1 MTSTVRPHALVCVLF
16 GALAFFARVEGRAQ
30 APAPAQQSAPSPDDD
45 HGFRRGFEQSCRQMC
60 SSVLPGGDCA
70 ALCACR
76 YRNFRGARSA
86 LQAASDTMDALRAS
100 GGTLT
105 PEMQRMIERAD
116 MACGD
121 GAMLYAGFRRH
132 CVEGCTTTTNDQ
144 SSCEAPCECV
154 TARLRA
160 YPTPAT
166 ARAFYLENL
175 LAGTETARGL
185 EVVERLAGEC
195 AQQAPPP

>member
-1 MTSTVRPHALVCVLF
+1 MTSTVRPHTLVCVLL
-16 GALAFFARVEGRAQ
+16 GSLAFLAGVEGRAQ
-30 APAPAQQSAPSPDDD
+30 TPAPAQQSAPSPDED

-60 SSVLPGGDCA
+60 SSLVPGSDCA

-76 YRNFRGARSA
+76 YRNYRGARSA
-86 LQAASDTMDALRAS
+86 RQTATDTMDLLRTS
-100 GGTLT
+100 GGTLS

-121 GAMLYAGFRRH
+121 GAMLYAGFRMH
-132 CVEGCTTTTNDQ
+132 CVEGCAATTGNP
-144 SSCEAPCECV
+144 SVCEAPCECV

-175 LAGTETARGL
+175 LSGTETPRGVE
-185 EVVERLAGEC
+185 EVGRLAREC
-195 AQQAPPP
+195 AQQAAPP